1 MASPRVL
8 TDCSN
13 PFRAPLEPS
22 LHSHSSAILRRHF
35 RASTPATSRRLSQRL
50 VVAASLSRRRLIA
63 ESAAAAS
70 LSPLVGL
77 CPARAA
83 DEPLSEWER
92 VYLPIDPGVVLLDIA
107 FVPDDPNHGPF

>member
-13 PFRAPLEPS
+13 SFRAPLDPS